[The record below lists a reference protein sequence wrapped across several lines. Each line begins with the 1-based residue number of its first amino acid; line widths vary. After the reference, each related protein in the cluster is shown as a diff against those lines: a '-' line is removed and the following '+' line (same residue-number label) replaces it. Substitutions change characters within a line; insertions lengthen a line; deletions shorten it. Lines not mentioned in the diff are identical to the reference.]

1 MSTYQHI
8 MPMLYL
14 RTSAGQFRKVGEN
27 IVYRDTLSNQK
38 KVGPNIK
45 KMKLKARENSVY
57 NLAQLDF

>member
-1 MSTYQHI
+1 

-57 NLAQLDF
+57 LA